1 MLESKNKIDSIYF
14 HYLLPLPLPPPPYF
28 RRLPGHAHSQ
38 ILVTLVNQ
46 ISLIWDRPQ
55 RLPQECSPRLT
66 ENRIRSMVLF
76 TDYNNNWQSSGI
88 PFWNERGEVGH
99 LSTAL
104 ELISE
109 GYSQR
114 EIAIFSGSIKLEE
127 MVVIYVYNIFN
138 NSGSRMPWF
147 TL

>member
-1 MLESKNKIDSIYF
+1 VE
-14 HYLLPLPLPPPPYF
+14 
-28 RRLPGHAHSQ
+28 
-38 ILVTLVNQ
+38 
-46 ISLIWDRPQ
+46 
-55 RLPQECSPRLT
+55 
-66 ENRIRSMVLF
+66 
-76 TDYNNNWQSSGI
+76 
-88 PFWNERGEVGH
+88 H

-104 ELISE
+104 ELTSE

-138 NSGSRMPWF
+138 NSGSGMPWF

>member
-1 MLESKNKIDSIYF
+1 
-14 HYLLPLPLPPPPYF
+14 
-28 RRLPGHAHSQ
+28 
-38 ILVTLVNQ
+38 
-46 ISLIWDRPQ
+46 
-55 RLPQECSPRLT
+55 
-66 ENRIRSMVLF
+66 MVLF
-76 TDYNNNWQSSGI
+76 TDYNNNWQFSGI
-88 PFWNERGEVGH
+88 PLENERGEVGH

-104 ELISE
+104 ELTSE

-138 NSGSRMPWF
+138 NSGSGMPWF